1 MVGRD
6 FLRYFCAFIILVSVG
21 LLALK
26 LQLTNPITPDTNRL
40 RPVWVPIRRWPPVG
54 ADPLSGFVGFGTK
67 SSRPVD
73 AQTVPF
79 PYFRDPE
86 YENGSGLD
94 PKICITT
101 TTSAGLEQIVPWIF
115 YHKFV
120 GISNFFLFGEGQAAS
135 PEVYNALNSIPGV
148 ILINRTQELVKQ
160 QSSSRIWNE
169 PWLTPFFNKPCTYE
183 LFVRQTLNMESAI
196 VMARNAGMD
205 WIIHIDTDE
214 LMHPAG
220 TREYSVRKLLS
231 AVPRDVDTVIFPN
244 YESAVERED
253 VKEPFTEVT
262 MFKKNLNHLPGE
274 SYLANSKEA
283 YHGNP
288 YYFLTY
294 GNGKSAARVQ
304 DYLRPSGAHRW
315 DNYMKTPME
324 IESNQAAVLHYTYA
338 KFSDLTSRR
347 NRCGCEPTA
356 QGTDKCFMLD
366 FDKNAFLIASKGT
379 EEEMLKWY
387 REHVVWADK
396 EVNEDLLDKGIL
408 TRIYTPKHIIQDLRK
423 SGYFTSFMTPAE
435 ETVRSTSS
443 VDKLNY

>member
-6 FLRYFCAFIILVSVG
+6 YLRYFCAFIILLSVG

-26 LQLTNPITPDTNRL
+26 FQLTDPINRDTNSERPILVPL
-40 RPVWVPIRRWPPVG
+40 RRQPPVG
-54 ADPLSGFVGFGTK
+54 ADPSK

-115 YHKFV
+115 YHKIV
-120 GISNFFLFGEGQAAS
+120 GISNFFLFVEGQAAL
-135 PEVYNALNSIPGV
+135 PEVYSALNSIPGV
-148 ILINRTQELVKQ
+148 KLINRTQEFVKQ

-169 PWLTPFFNKPCTYE
+169 PWLTPFFNKPCTHE

-196 VMARNAGMD
+196 DMARKAGMD
-205 WIIHIDTDE
+205 WIIHLDTDE

-220 TREYSVRKLLS
+220 TREYSVRKFLS

-274 SYLANSKEA
+274 TYLVNSKEV

-304 DYLRPSGAHRW
+304 DHLRPSGAHRW
-315 DNYMKTPME
+315 DNYMKTPVYCD
-324 IESNQAAVLHYTYA
+324 S
-338 KFSDLTSRR
+338 SRYLFQIMR
-347 NRCGCEPTA
+347 VFGE
-356 QGTDKCFMLD
+356 L
-366 FDKNAFLIASKGT
+366 
-379 EEEMLKWY
+379 
-387 REHVVWADK
+387 
-396 EVNEDLLDKGIL
+396 
-408 TRIYTPKHIIQDLRK
+408 
-423 SGYFTSFMTPAE
+423 
-435 ETVRSTSS
+435 
-443 VDKLNY
+443 